1 MAVGMATVFLGVIK
15 AFVQGPSREVDC
27 LVILSS
33 SCDAVPLDLRVR
45 NECTQD
51 LTIQAADLVLVD
63 DLDVAAPETRTPLQ
77 AAPVQVPAATTLG
90 LELSG
95 PSLPAMPGSSHSR
108 LRIVIDTSVGPETRA
123 EVAETTC
130 EPS

>member
-1 MAVGMATVFLGVIK
+1 MGVGMAVVFLGVIK

-33 SCDAVPLDLRVR
+33 SCDAVPIDLRVR

-51 LTIQAADLVLVD
+51 LVIEAADLVLVD
-63 DLDVAAPETRTPLQ
+63 ELDVAAPQTRTSLQ
-77 AAPVQVPAATTLG
+77 ATPAQVPAATTLG
-90 LELSG
+90 LVLSG
-95 PSLPAMPGSSHSR
+95 PALPAMPGSPYSR
-108 LRIVIDTSVGPETRA
+108 LRIVIDTAIGPETRA